1 MNPSSNIF
9 LIGPMGAG
17 KSTVGRRI
25 ARALGLRFVDLDQVI
40 ENDAGSS
47 IPLIFELQGES
58 AFRARESET
67 LRRVCVE
74 DGIVLATG
82 GGSVLAED
90 NREVL
95 RRRGFVVYLEASV
108 DLQLER
114 LARDHTRPL
123 LRTPDRAQKLRELA
137 AARNPIYREL
147 ADLQISADRAGP
159 GATAR
164 RALAALQRH
173 WQPLAASE
181 RDHAKS

>member
-40 ENDAGSS
+40 ENDVGSS

-95 RRRGFVVYLEASV
+95 RRRGFVVYLEATV
-108 DLQLER
+108 DLQLAYEIQSGPAKGLTVLFQGNNLTKTAFQR
-114 LARDHTRPL
+114 FRPDTGAIVENVPTGKTYL
-123 LRTPDRAQKLRELA
+123 LGLNYKL
-137 AARNPIYREL
+137 
-147 ADLQISADRAGP
+147 
-159 GATAR
+159 
-164 RALAALQRH
+164 
-173 WQPLAASE
+173 
-181 RDHAKS
+181 